1 MYNTILFDMDGVLI
15 DSEPVSVQTALNYFA
30 SKGMK
35 VRREDILNHLG
46 AGEAEFFLAPA
57 RDNGLSVDLAE
68 ASSYFRAHY
77 EKLLA
82 SYPHADYGSRDTVRK
97 LRSLGFSL
105 ALCSSA
111 PLWKVMVNIKAVG
124 LDENDFDLV
133 LSGED
138 VTRNKPDGQIYELA
152 AAGLGK
158 KKDECLV
165 VEDSIAGVKAACS
178 AGIDCLG
185 LTTGETSH
193 ALASAGAL
201 YTASDVSILQC
212 GSSMKEVND
221 MLCENNAD
229 ERKLYGVNY
238 ILRRRESAGDAD
250 VDKMLKLALRARE
263 NAYTPYS
270 KFKVGACVKSA
281 ATGRLYAGCNV
292 ENSSFGATICA
303 ERNAITTA
311 IAAEGIIGIETLV
324 VVSDDEPPAPP
335 CALCLQ
341 VLAEFTSPDSLV
353 ILSSLEGK
361 MCRYKFSELLPN
373 PFIFPSE
380 RK

>member
-1 MYNTILFDMDGVLI
+1 MDGVLI

-30 SKGMK
+30 AKGMK

-46 AGEAEFFLAPA
+46 AGEAEFFLSPA

-82 SYPHADYGSRDTVRK
+82 AYPHADYGSRETVKR

-111 PLWKVMVNIKAVG
+111 PRWKVMVNIKAIG
-124 LDENDFDLV
+124 LDENDFDFV

-158 KKDECLV
+158 KREECLV

-185 LTTGETSH
+185 LTTGETAH

-221 MLCENNAD
+221 MLCENTP
-229 ERKLYGVNY
+229 
-238 ILRRRESAGDAD
+238 ILHIQAS
-250 VDKMLKLALRARE
+250 
-263 NAYTPYS
+263 
-270 KFKVGACVKSA
+270 KSA
-281 ATGRLYAGCNV
+281 HA
-292 ENSSFGATICA
+292 
-303 ERNAITTA
+303 
-311 IAAEGIIGIETLV
+311 
-324 VVSDDEPPAPP
+324 
-335 CALCLQ
+335 
-341 VLAEFTSPDSLV
+341 
-353 ILSSLEGK
+353 
-361 MCRYKFSELLPN
+361 
-373 PFIFPSE
+373 
-380 RK
+380 

>member
-1 MYNTILFDMDGVLI
+1 MDGVLI

-201 YTASDVSILQC
+201 YTTSDVSILQC

>member
-15 DSEPVSVQTALNYFA
+15 DSEPVSIQTAMNYFA

-35 VRREDILNHLG
+35 VRREDMLNHLG
-46 AGEAEFFLAPA
+46 AGEAEFFLGPA
-57 RDNGLSVDLAE
+57 RDNSLNVELSE

-77 EKLLA
+77 EELLSA
-82 SYPHADYGSRDTVRK
+82 YLHADCGSRDTVRK

-111 PLWKVMVNIKAVG
+111 PRWKVSVNIKAIG
-124 LDENDFDLV
+124 LDENDFDLI

-138 VTRNKPDGQIYELA
+138 VKRNKPDGQIYELA

-158 KKDECLV
+158 KRDECLV
-165 VEDSIAGVKAACS
+165 VEDSIAGVKAACR
-178 AGIDCLG
+178 AGIDCLA

-212 GSSMKEVND
+212 GDSMKEVNE
-221 MLCENNAD
+221 MLCGNNAD
-229 ERKLYGVNY
+229 ERKLYGANY

-250 VDKMLKLALRARE
+250 VEKMLKLALRARE
-263 NAYTPYS
+263 NAYAPYS

-281 ATGRLYAGCNV
+281 ATGKLYAGCNV

-311 IAAEGIIGIETLV
+311 LTAEGIIGIETLV

-361 MCRYKFSELLPN
+361 MRRYKFSELLPN

>member
-1 MYNTILFDMDGVLI
+1 MDGVLI

-57 RDNGLSVDLAE
+57 RDNGLSADLAE

-97 LRSLGFSL
+97 LRALGFSL

-124 LDENDFDLV
+124 LDENDFDLI

-138 VTRNKPDGQIYELA
+138 VKRNKPDGQIYELA

-158 KKDECLV
+158 KREECLV

-185 LTTGETSH
+185 LTTGETAH

-201 YTASDVSILQC
+201 YTASDVSVLQY

>member
-68 ASSYFRAHY
+68 ASSYFRSHY

-158 KKDECLV
+158 KKEECLV

>member
-1 MYNTILFDMDGVLI
+1 
-15 DSEPVSVQTALNYFA
+15 
-30 SKGMK
+30 
-35 VRREDILNHLG
+35 
-46 AGEAEFFLAPA
+46 
-57 RDNGLSVDLAE
+57 
-68 ASSYFRAHY
+68 
-77 EKLLA
+77 
-82 SYPHADYGSRDTVRK
+82 
-97 LRSLGFSL
+97 
-105 ALCSSA
+105 
-111 PLWKVMVNIKAVG
+111 
-124 LDENDFDLV
+124 
-133 LSGED
+133 
-138 VTRNKPDGQIYELA
+138 
-152 AAGLGK
+152 
-158 KKDECLV
+158 
-165 VEDSIAGVKAACS
+165 
-178 AGIDCLG
+178 
-185 LTTGETSH
+185 
-193 ALASAGAL
+193 
-201 YTASDVSILQC
+201 
-212 GSSMKEVND
+212 
-221 MLCENNAD
+221 
-229 ERKLYGVNY
+229 
-238 ILRRRESAGDAD
+238 
-250 VDKMLKLALRARE
+250 MLKLALRARE